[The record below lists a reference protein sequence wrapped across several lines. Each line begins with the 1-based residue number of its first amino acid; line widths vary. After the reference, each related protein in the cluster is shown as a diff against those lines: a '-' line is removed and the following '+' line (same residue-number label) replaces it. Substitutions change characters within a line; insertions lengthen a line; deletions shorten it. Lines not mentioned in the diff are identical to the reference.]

1 MSSNQRKSGGGS
13 AALQISLGKLVAEAL
28 NTFTEVEKE
37 KFQIQAIVKMT
48 ADIAA
53 IVGKNCMINCIAFC

>member
-1 MSSNQRKSGGGS
+1 MVSDRP
-13 AALQISLGKLVAEAL
+13 LVAGAL

-37 KFQIQAIVKMT
+37 KFQTQAIVKMT

-53 IVGKNCMINCIAFC
+53 ILGKNCMINCIAFC